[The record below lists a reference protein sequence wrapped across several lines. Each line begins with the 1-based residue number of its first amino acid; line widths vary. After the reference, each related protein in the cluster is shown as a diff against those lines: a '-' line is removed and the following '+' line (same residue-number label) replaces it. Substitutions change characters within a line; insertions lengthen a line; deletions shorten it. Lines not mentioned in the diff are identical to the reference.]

1 MNPIVSVITPVYN
14 GEDTIGKTIDSVI
27 NQTFSNFELIIV
39 DDISNDETI
48 NIIKSYQEKDSRI
61 KLYILN
67 KKGGASGA
75 RNYALKKAK
84 GKYIAF
90 LDSDD
95 LWKSDKLEKQVK
107 FMEDNN
113 IYFSYTDY
121 SYIDCIGNDLNKYRK
136 CPNKV
141 SYLRMLFGDSVGCLT
156 VMYNRKAVGKIKIPE
171 IKKRNDYALWC
182 VILKKVKVG
191 YKYDEI
197 LSLYRKGNVSLSSG
211 KKYKLLKY
219 HYQLHRKVNNLG
231 FILSLFFTITNTFNY
246 LSNRYIRD
254 RKIRNIKGSDAVV
267 SEV

>member
-1 MNPIVSVITPVYN
+1 MSPIVSVITPVYN
-14 GEDTIGKTIDSVI
+14 GEKTIDKTIESVI
-27 NQTFSNFELIIV
+27 NQTFSDFELIIV

-136 CPNKV
+136 CPKKV
-141 SYLRMLFGDSVGCLT
+141 SYYRMLLGDSVGCLT
-156 VMYNRKAVGKIKIPE
+156 VVYNRKAVGKIKIPE
-171 IKKRNDYALWC
+171 LKKRNDYALWC
-182 VILKKVKVG
+182 VILKKVRVG
-191 YKYDEI
+191 YKYNEI
-197 LSLYRKGNVSLSSG
+197 LSMYRKNNQSLSSG
-211 KKYKLLKY
+211 RKYKLLKY
-219 HYQLHRKVNNLG
+219 HYQMHREVNNLN
-231 FILSLFFTITNTFNY
+231 IVSSAFFTMTNIVVY
-246 LSNRYIRD
+246 LCNRCIRD
-254 RKIRNIKGSDAVV
+254 RKVG
-267 SEV
+267 E